1 MNNKDELR
9 QNIQNNL
16 KLLRQK
22 KGLTQVDIADETEK
36 AATAVASWEQGKSL
50 PDPTTLYHLS
60 KFYHVPM
67 EFFYENHGEDIII
80 SVDTPNPEA
89 SKERMSTIR
98 DLIRSTVRE
107 ELDKREA
114 KDKFREDVK
123 APLDVYR
130 KSKDKGR
137 VVKVDL
143 DKLTPGTTLRV
154 ASADKPKPATLNGI
168 HISEIRR
175 RSRHEDS

>member
-1 MNNKDELR
+1 MDDREILR
-9 QNIQNNL
+9 QNIRENL
-16 KLLRQK
+16 IRLRQK
-22 KGLTQVDIADETEK
+22 KGLTQSDIAAEINKTK
-36 AATAVASWEQGKSL
+36 TGVASWEQGLSI
-50 PDPTTLYHLS
+50 PDATTLYHLS

-80 SVDTPNPEA
+80 SVDTPDPNA
-89 SKERMSTIR
+89 TERLLTMR
-98 DLIRSTVRE
+98 DLIRSTIQE

-143 DKLTPGTTLRV
+143 DKLSPGTTLRV
-154 ASADKPKPATLNGI
+154 ASPDKPKPATLNGI